1 MFCPRGTENL
11 CKGPGLL
18 TKITKYR
25 TEGRKRATAHTYRR
39 KIRSALLSLTRN
51 VILCNT
57 PEHVDAACALAQAIS
72 GEGMNNRNYLLFLTL
87 LETNNPSVIDILVG
101 PRNPFLLFS
110 PIKPNWFLVKETF
123 RILAKFKGNELAV
136 KVLLALLGVIQNAYK
151 TSKDGNKIYPLRM
164 SDVYNIGK
172 HLDKD
177 RDQLDPRNRL
187 LLEILFDIYFVG
199 IDSDEPRDE
208 ADRHQGERHPHGVLR
223 QHEET
228 AGRDPGRAAGQGH
241 RARAPGAPLLPVGG
255 SSAPAPRLSKRRE
268 EPEVK
273 VGLQKRRAELARARR
288 RKGRQRKGG
297 RARRARGA
305 SPKRLRRSA
314 LRHNAAKSAKR
325 LTTGIKMHRI
335 TGAAGLIS

>member
-1 MFCPRGTENL
+1 MFCLRRTENL
-11 CKGPGLL
+11 FKGLGVL

-39 KIRSALLSLTRN
+39 KIRSALLSLARN

-57 PEHVDAACALAQAIS
+57 PEHVDAAAGLAQAIS
-72 GEGMNNRNYLLFLTL
+72 SAGMSNRNYLLFLTL
-87 LETNNPSVIDILVG
+87 LETNHPYVIDILVG

-136 KVLLALLGVIQNAYK
+136 KALLALLGVIQNAYK
-151 TSKDGNKIYPLRM
+151 TSRDGNKIYPLRM

-172 HLDKD
+172 HLAKD

-199 IDSDEPRDE
+199 IDSDNRGTKQIGIKANDIRMAFFDNTKRLLDAIPD
-208 ADRHQGERHPHGVLR
+208 VLLVKDIVR
-223 QHEET
+223 TPMGPKYYQWTAPET
-228 AGRDPGRAAGQGH
+228 
-241 RARAPGAPLLPVGG
+241 
-255 SSAPAPRLSKRRE
+255 SAPALEARE

-273 VGLQKRRAELARARR
+273 VSLQKSRADLTARA
-288 RKGRQRKGG
+288 
-297 RARRARGA
+297 
-305 SPKRLRRSA
+305 SA
-314 LRHNAAKSAKR
+314 KKTVAAKSGRRAPKNVRSISKKASAKR
-325 LTTGIKMHRI
+325 TAPGRERKR
-335 TGAAGLIS
+335 

>member
-1 MFCPRGTENL
+1 MFYTRGTENL
-11 CKGPGLL
+11 WKGPGVL

-39 KIRSALLSLTRN
+39 KIRGALLSLARN

-57 PEHVDAACALAQAIS
+57 PEHVDASAALAQAIS
-72 GEGMNNRNYLLFLTL
+72 SEGMNNRNYLLFLTL
-87 LETNNPSVIDILVG
+87 LETNHPYVIDILVG

-136 KVLLALLGVIQNAYK
+136 KALLALLGVVQNTYK

-172 HLDKD
+172 HLDKE

-199 IDSDEPRDE
+199 IDSDYRGTKQIGIKANDIRMSFFDNTKRMLDAIPD
-208 ADRHQGERHPHGVLR
+208 VLLVKDIVR
-223 QHEET
+223 TPIGPMYYQWK
-228 AGRDPGRAAGQGH
+228 
-241 RARAPGAPLLPVGG
+241 APEKD
-255 SSAPAPRLSKRRE
+255 APALEARE

-273 VGLQKRRAELARARR
+273 VSLQKSRALRAARVPVKKTA
-288 RKGRQRKGG
+288 KGTRSAAKKASVK
-297 RARRARGA
+297 RAAPRRART
-305 SPKRLRRSA
+305 R
-314 LRHNAAKSAKR
+314 
-325 LTTGIKMHRI
+325 
-335 TGAAGLIS
+335 